1 MDGHSMFPFDKSFQ
15 VIQQLRKLS
24 CRLFVRGID
33 FASFYDF
40 AIGFWNFSDG
50 EIFLFFHF
58 IVEVHFAF

>member
-24 CRLFVRGID
+24 CQLFVRGID

-40 AIGFWNFSDG
+40 AIGFWNFSDSVMD
-50 EIFLFFHF
+50 I
-58 IVEVHFAF
+58 ADTK